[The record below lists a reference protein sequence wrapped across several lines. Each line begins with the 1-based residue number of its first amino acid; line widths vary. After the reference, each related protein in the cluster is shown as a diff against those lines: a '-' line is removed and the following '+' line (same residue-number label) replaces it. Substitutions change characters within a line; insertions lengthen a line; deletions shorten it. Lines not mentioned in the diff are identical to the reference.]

1 MKKIKTVL
9 ILQINKYI
17 ILITPFR
24 IEDAQSNG
32 SNPVISAPERGIL
45 NEKWCKMERTSYTYI
60 SSKTSE
66 YSIILL
72 YICLITFS
80 MSF

>member
-32 SNPVISAPERGIL
+32 SNPVISAPERGHI
-45 NEKWCKMERTSYTYI
+45 E
-60 SSKTSE
+60 
-66 YSIILL
+66 
-72 YICLITFS
+72 
-80 MSF
+80 